1 MAKIRLINIF
11 FKVGK
16 YVVRS
21 EAENLLLVS
30 AKEQVLHYVRNEGIS
45 FLL

>member
-16 YVVRS
+16 YVIRN
-21 EAENLLLVS
+21 EAMNLLPVS
-30 AKEQVLHYVRNEGIS
+30 AKEQILHYVQNNGIR
-45 FLL
+45 FLP